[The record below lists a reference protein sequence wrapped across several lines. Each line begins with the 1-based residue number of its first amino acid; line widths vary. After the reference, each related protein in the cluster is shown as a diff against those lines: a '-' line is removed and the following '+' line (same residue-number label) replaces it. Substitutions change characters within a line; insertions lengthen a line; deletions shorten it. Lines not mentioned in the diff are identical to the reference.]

1 MPLTTVE
8 YQQFMQ
14 TVHQIRDVYVEMD
27 KEIKRQ
33 GGELNKLSDMEK
45 VSIELK
51 DQQARL
57 EDTLHKFEAEMQ
69 RPPAARSG
77 EESEENKQKQE
88 LKQKKEAF
96 FKAMRHGYDLLAP
109 EEKQL
114 VPKANALDAPPINVK
129 AFPTASLVS
138 AEDTAGGLFAPPEF
152 VADIIKG
159 YIQYSPIRQYAK
171 IRNTTN
177 RSIQQPKR
185 TGTITASWVGEKTER
200 QVLTGYTLLNH
211 PDIPIIKSGTNSV
224 PVADTLIDC
233 LYNLPDI
240 YASTAVW
247 GMRRSVVA
255 TVRKLKYAG
264 GEQSYVWQP
273 GIGGAAP
280 NTILGVPY
288 IELPD
293 MPAAAAGS
301 NSMMLGDLSK
311 AYTIVQRVGMSF
323 KRLAE
328 RWVEDSLIGI
338 YARMRVGGQVTLPE
352 AMRIYQFGP

>member
-1 MPLTTVE
+1 
-8 YQQFMQ
+8 MQ

-27 KEIKRQ
+27 KEYKRQ
-33 GGELNKLSDMEK
+33 GRAWNKLSDMEK

-138 AEDTAGGLFAPPEF
+138 SEDTAGGLFAPPEF

-200 QVLTGYTLLNH
+200 QVLTGYTLGRIE
-211 PDIPIIKSGTNSV
+211 IPTQEM
-224 PVADTLIDC
+224 
-233 LYNLPDI
+233 Y
-240 YASTAVW
+240 
-247 GMRRSVVA
+247 
-255 TVRKLKYAG
+255 
-264 GEQSYVWQP
+264 
-273 GIGGAAP
+273 
-280 NTILGVPY
+280 
-288 IELPD
+288 
-293 MPAAAAGS
+293 
-301 NSMMLGDLSK
+301 
-311 AYTIVQRVGMSF
+311 
-323 KRLAE
+323 
-328 RWVEDSLIGI
+328 
-338 YARMRVGGQVTLPE
+338 
-352 AMRIYQFGP
+352 